1 MGKLI
6 IKNRYGTIP
15 NDLLNSVDISF
26 KAKGLYAY
34 IQSKPDNWEFSAER
48 IAKQVKE
55 GLPSVVSALKE
66 LENFGYLVRKRYQN
80 SKGFWVVDYLLYE
93 IPNEENLYAGNPM
106 QENPNIG
113 KPSNISNI
121 DFSKQEV
128 INYTNKK
135 EREVTLVP
143 DFEFFWDI
151 YNKKIDRFKCEKAW
165 GKLNQLERDKI
176 IETVRDYVK
185 FNSEI
190 KFRKNPL
197 TYLNGKS
204 FNDEIPDYSKK
215 EFNPEP
221 PIGKMTKG
229 LLQQQEIYNELLEQ
243 LENGTYV
250 NPFDISK
257 R

>member
-80 SKGFWVVDYLLYE
+80 NKGFWVVDYLLYE
-93 IPNEENLYAGNPM
+93 IPNEEILYAGIPM

-113 KPSNISNI
+113 NPSNISNI
-121 DFSKQEV
+121 DFSKQEDN
-128 INYTNKK
+128 NYTIKK
-135 EREVTLVP
+135 ERVVSEPSQTFYERVLE
-143 DFEFFWDI
+143 FENLLGDEFQNFISYWEETDEKGKSRWKSQKFFNISRRISTWMQ
-151 YNKKIDRFKCEKAW
+151 NKS
-165 GKLNQLERDKI
+165 
-176 IETVRDYVK
+176 K
-185 FNSEI
+185 FNNNGNEPKLGTSAARMEAL
-190 KFRKNPL
+190 RKW
-197 TYLNGKS
+197 
-204 FNDEIPDYSKK
+204 
-215 EFNPEP
+215 
-221 PIGKMTKG
+221 
-229 LLQQQEIYNELLEQ
+229 
-243 LENGTYV
+243 
-250 NPFDISK
+250 
-257 R
+257 

>member
-80 SKGFWVVDYLLYE
+80 NKGFWIVDYLLYE

-113 KPSNISNI
+113 NPSNISNI
-121 DFSKQEV
+121 DFSKQEDN
-128 INYTNKK
+128 NYTIKK
-135 EREVTLVP
+135 ERVVSKPSQTFYERVLE
-143 DFEFFWDI
+143 FENLLGDEFQNFISYWEETDEKGKSRWKSQKFFNISRRISTWMQ
-151 YNKKIDRFKCEKAW
+151 NKS
-165 GKLNQLERDKI
+165 
-176 IETVRDYVK
+176 K
-185 FNSEI
+185 FNNNGNEPKLGTSAARMEAL
-190 KFRKNPL
+190 RKW
-197 TYLNGKS
+197 
-204 FNDEIPDYSKK
+204 
-215 EFNPEP
+215 
-221 PIGKMTKG
+221 
-229 LLQQQEIYNELLEQ
+229 
-243 LENGTYV
+243 
-250 NPFDISK
+250 
-257 R
+257 

>member
-80 SKGFWVVDYLLYE
+80 NKGFWVVDYLLYE
-93 IPNEENLYAGNPM
+93 IPNEEILYAGIPM

-113 KPSNISNI
+113 NPSNISNI
-121 DFSKQEV
+121 DFSKQEDN
-128 INYTNKK
+128 NYTIKK
-135 EREVTLVP
+135 ERVVIEPSQTFYDMVTMVHSEIGDEYDNFVSYWMEP
-143 DFEFFWDI
+143 DKKGKPRWESEKFFDI
-151 YNKKIDRFKCEKAW
+151 RRRVKTWMQNKS
-165 GKLNQLERDKI
+165 
-176 IETVRDYVK
+176 K
-185 FNSEI
+185 FNNNGNEPKLGTSAARMEAL
-190 KFRKNPL
+190 RKW
-197 TYLNGKS
+197 
-204 FNDEIPDYSKK
+204 
-215 EFNPEP
+215 
-221 PIGKMTKG
+221 
-229 LLQQQEIYNELLEQ
+229 
-243 LENGTYV
+243 
-250 NPFDISK
+250 
-257 R
+257 